1 MTFKKGKQCSLEATM
16 SSQRKPLVQIT
27 TLSVLTKEKRKKT
40 CCRLSVCKVIE
51 KVSHDSPNEIKK
63 SGGDDNVVR

>member
-1 MTFKKGKQCSLEATM
+1 MTFKKVKQCSLEATM
-16 SSQRKPLVQIT
+16 SSQRKTLVQLT
-27 TLSVLTKEKRKKT
+27 TLSVLTKEKSKKT

-63 SGGDDNVVR
+63 WGGDDNVVR